1 MPNPNIPNR
10 SLHASYEII
19 AKNIAGNASAS
30 SPADLVIL
38 RQYGYA
44 IDRVF
49 NDPVTDLQAV
59 GLRST
64 DPNKPPLLVFA
75 GTSSALDQLE
85 NKNPQGAGFNQFTQN
100 RAAIETWLR
109 SIATDTTKNPNRL
122 LPDLAGHS
130 LGGALVQQTA
140 AALPTLISEAVTFQ
154 SFGLNSG
161 STNKF
166 RQNGGVAGQV
176 THYVSSGDLVSLM
189 GQEFIAGAAILTTY
203 TTPAIDPQNFI
214 QKHFEYIVPNSTA
227 TQAANLSYQEL
238 GTDKLN
244 SPNFNYTDRD
254 WIDLRLAISQTDA
267 LVAQGLINRQSAE
280 GLRLQF
286 DYFALADRIGKLNL
300 LAGYNASGGVDT
312 LPGAGGYSLTG
323 TPGNDSLVGGTG
335 NDVLDSVGGGID
347 TLVGGKGDD
356 TYGIYNSADIIT
368 ENLNEGT
375 DTVWTAVNYILPANV
390 ENMYLVGS
398 LNGTGNA
405 GNNTIVGY
413 GAGDNLI
420 DGGAGNDTLRGGDG
434 NDTLRGGTGNN
445 TLNGDAGNDWLYSSA
460 SSVDNLA
467 GGSGDD
473 LYEVLNGLST
483 IVENAGEGT
492 DTVFTNVNYTLAA
505 NVENMYLFGSFNG
518 TGNAGDNTIVGYGA
532 GDNLIDGGA
541 GNDILLGGD
550 GNDTL
555 RGGTGNN
562 TLNGDAGNDVLYS
575 SATSVDNLAGGSGDD
590 IYEVLNGL
598 STISENPG
606 SGTDSVFTNVNYTL
620 AANVENMYL
629 YGSVNGTGNAGDNTI
644 VGVGAGDNI
653 IDGGAGNDTIRGGAG
668 NNTLNGDAGNDALY
682 NSATSVDKLAGGSG
696 DDIYEVLNG
705 LSTISE
711 NAGEGIDSV
720 FTNVNYTLAANVE
733 NMYLYGSSNGTGNAG
748 NNTIVGVGAGDNVIN
763 GGSGSD
769 TLTGGAGND
778 TFVFDRRNLI
788 SQVISGIDT
797 ITDFTIGQDKIQLSQ
812 LAFNTNLQTT
822 AGNSLL
828 AGDFMIV
835 TDDAAAATAAKAIVY
850 NSANGHLFYNAN
862 LSAAGFDPN
871 GGQFAQLTAGL
882 NLTNTDFSLIAG
894 SNPPI

>member
-19 AKNIAGNASAS
+19 AKNIAGNANAS
-30 SPADLVIL
+30 SPADLGIL
-38 RQYGYA
+38 TQYGYV

-49 NDPVTDLQAV
+49 NDPATDLQAV

-64 DPNKPPLLVFA
+64 NPNKPPLLVFA

-85 NKNPQGAGFNQFTQN
+85 NKNSQGAGFNQFTQN
-100 RAAIETWLR
+100 RAAIESWLR
-109 SIATDTTKNPNRL
+109 SIATNTTKNPNKL

-203 TTPAIDPQNFI
+203 TTSAIDPQDFI

-227 TQAANLSYQEL
+227 AQATNLSYQEL

-254 WIDLRLAISQTDA
+254 WIDLRLAISQTDSV
-267 LVAQGLINRQSAE
+267 VAQGLIDRQSAE

-312 LPGAGGYSLTG
+312 LPGAGGYSLRG
-323 TPGNDSLVGGTG
+323 TSGNDSLVGGSG

-356 TYGIYNSADIIT
+356 TYGIYNSANIIT
-368 ENLNEGT
+368 ENPNEGT
-375 DTVWTAVNYILPANV
+375 ETVWTAVSYILPANV

-398 LNGTGNA
+398 INGTGNSGNNTIVGYGVGDNVIDGAAGNDTLEGGAGNDALYGGDGNDILRGGDGNNTLDGGAGNDVLFSSATSVDNLTGGTGDDVYEIHNIADIITENPGSGTDTVWTDVSYTLAANVENMYLVGSINGTGNAGDNTIVSYGAGEHTIDGGAGNDFLAGGTSNDTLLGGAGNDALYGGDGNDIIRSGDGNNTLDGGAGNDVLFSSATGLDTLTGGTGDDVYEIHNSNDIITENPGGGTDTVWTDISYTLATGVETLILVGSINGIGSA

-420 DGGAGNDTLRGGDG
+420 NGGAG
-434 NDTLRGGTGNN
+434 
-445 TLNGDAGNDWLYSSA
+445 S
-460 SSVDNLA
+460 
-467 GGSGDD
+467 
-473 LYEVLNGLST
+473 
-483 IVENAGEGT
+483 
-492 DTVFTNVNYTLAA
+492 
-505 NVENMYLFGSFNG
+505 
-518 TGNAGDNTIVGYGA
+518 
-532 GDNLIDGGA
+532 
-541 GNDILLGGD
+541 DI
-550 GNDTL
+550 
-555 RGGTGNN
+555 
-562 TLNGDAGNDVLYS
+562 
-575 SATSVDNLAGGSGDD
+575 
-590 IYEVLNGL
+590 
-598 STISENPG
+598 
-606 SGTDSVFTNVNYTL
+606 
-620 AANVENMYL
+620 
-629 YGSVNGTGNAGDNTI
+629 
-644 VGVGAGDNI
+644 
-653 IDGGAGNDTIRGGAG
+653 
-668 NNTLNGDAGNDALY
+668 
-682 NSATSVDKLAGGSG
+682 
-696 DDIYEVLNG
+696 
-705 LSTISE
+705 
-711 NAGEGIDSV
+711 
-720 FTNVNYTLAANVE
+720 
-733 NMYLYGSSNGTGNAG
+733 
-748 NNTIVGVGAGDNVIN
+748 
-763 GGSGSD
+763 
-769 TLTGGAGND
+769 LTGGAGND
-778 TFVFDRRNLI
+778 TFVFDSRNLI
-788 SQVISGIDT
+788 AQVISGVDT
-797 ITDFTIGQDKIQLSQ
+797 ITDFTIGQDKIQLSK

-822 AGNSLL
+822 GSSLL
-828 AGDFMIV
+828 ASDLMTV
-835 TDDAAAATAAKAIVY
+835 TTDAAAATANKAIVY

-862 LSAAGFDPN
+862 LATSGFGTN
-871 GGQFAQLTAGL
+871 GGQFAQLATGL

-894 SNPPI
+894 ANPPF

>member
-10 SLHASYEII
+10 SLHVSYEII
-19 AKNIAGNASAS
+19 AKNIAGNTNAS
-30 SPADLVIL
+30 SPADLGIL
-38 RQYGYA
+38 AQYGYV

-64 DPNKPPLLVFA
+64 NPNKPPLLVFA

-85 NKNPQGAGFNQFTQN
+85 NKNPQGAGFNQFTKN
-100 RAAIETWLR
+100 SPAIETWLR
-109 SIATDTTKNPNRL
+109 SIATNTTKNPNKL

-140 AALPTLISEAVTFQ
+140 AAFPTLISEAVTFQ
-154 SFGLNSG
+154 SFGLNAG

-176 THYVSSGDLVSLM
+176 THYVSSGDLVSLE

-227 TQAANLSYQEL
+227 AQATNLSYQEL

-312 LPGAGGYSLTG
+312 LPGAGGYNLTG
-323 TPGNDSLVGGTG
+323 TPGNDSLVGGNG
-335 NDVLDSVGGGID
+335 NDVLDSVGGGLD

-356 TYGIYNSADIIT
+356 IYGIYNSADIIT

-375 DTVWTAVNYILPANV
+375 DTVWTAVSYLLPANV

-398 LNGTGNA
+398 VNGTGNA
-405 GNNTIVGY
+405 SNNSIVGY
-413 GAGDNLI
+413 GVGDNLI
-420 DGGAGNDTLRGGDG
+420 DGGAGNDTLSGGDG
-434 NDTLRGGTGNN
+434 NDTLKGGAGNN
-445 TLNGDAGNDWLYSSA
+445 TLNGDAGNDWLYNSA
-460 SSVDNLA
+460 TSVDNLAGGAGDDVYEVLNGLATIVENAGGGTDTVFTNVNYTLAANVEHMYLFGSVNGTGNAGDNTIIGYGAGANLIDGGAGNDNLSGGDGNDTLKGGAGNNTLNGDAGNDWLYNSATSVDNLA

-473 LYEVLNGLST
+473 VYEVLNGLAT
-483 IVENAGEGT
+483 IIENAGGGT

-505 NVENMYLFGSFNG
+505 NVENMYLFGS
-518 TGNAGDNTIVGYGA
+518 
-532 GDNLIDGGA
+532 
-541 GNDILLGGD
+541 
-550 GNDTL
+550 
-555 RGGTGNN
+555 
-562 TLNGDAGNDVLYS
+562 
-575 SATSVDNLAGGSGDD
+575 
-590 IYEVLNGL
+590 
-598 STISENPG
+598 
-606 SGTDSVFTNVNYTL
+606 
-620 AANVENMYL
+620 
-629 YGSVNGTGNAGDNTI
+629 VNGTGN
-644 VGVGAGDNI
+644 
-653 IDGGAGNDTIRGGAG
+653 
-668 NNTLNGDAGNDALY
+668 
-682 NSATSVDKLAGGSG
+682 
-696 DDIYEVLNG
+696 
-705 LSTISE
+705 
-711 NAGEGIDSV
+711 
-720 FTNVNYTLAANVE
+720 
-733 NMYLYGSSNGTGNAG
+733 SS
-748 NNTIVGVGAGDNVIN
+748 NNTIFGYGAGDNVIN
-763 GGSGSD
+763 GGGGSD

-778 TFVFDRRNLI
+778 AFVFDSRNLI
-788 SQVISGIDT
+788 SQVISGVDT

-812 LAFNTNLQTT
+812 LAFNTNLRTT

-828 AGDFMIV
+828 ADDFMTV
-835 TDDAAAATAAKAIVY
+835 TTDAAAATASKAIVY

-862 LSAAGFDPN
+862 LATAGFDLN
-871 GGQFAQLTAGL
+871 GGQFAQLATGL

>member
-10 SLHASYEII
+10 GLHASYEII
-19 AKNIAGNASAS
+19 AKNIAGSASAS
-30 SPADLVIL
+30 SPADLGIL
-38 RQYGYA
+38 RQNGYI

-85 NKNPQGAGFNQFTQN
+85 NKNPQGAGFKQFTQN

-109 SIATDTTKNPNRL
+109 AIAIDPTKNPKRL

-140 AALPTLISEAVTFQ
+140 AAFPTLISEAVTFQ

-203 TTPAIDPQNFI
+203 TTPAIDPQNFL

-227 TQAANLSYQEL
+227 AQAANLSYQEL

-254 WIDLRLAISQTDA
+254 WIDLRLAISQTDS

-280 GLRLQF
+280 GLRLQL

-300 LAGYNASGGVDT
+300 LAGYNASGGIDT

-323 TPGNDSLVGGTG
+323 TPGNDSLVGGNG

-356 TYGIYNSADIIT
+356 TYGIYNSADVIT

-375 DTVWTAVNYILPANV
+375 DTVWTAVDYTLSANV

-398 LNGTGNA
+398 KNGTGNA
-405 GNNTIVGY
+405 GDNTIVGYGVGDNLIDGGAGNDTLYGGVGNDTINGGIGNDLLYAGTGDNTLDGGDGNDTLYSSTTGIDTLTGGTGDDVYEIHNTSDNIGENPGSGNDTIWTDVNYTIAANVETMYLVGSVNGFGNAADNIITVYGEGHNLIDGGAGNDTLSAGAGNDTIYGGMGNDALYGSTGNDLLSAGMGDNTLDGGDGNDTLYSSTTGIDTLTGGTGDDVYEIHNISDKIVEKPSEGIDTIWTDASYTMAANVETMYLVGSINGIGNSGNNTIVGY

-420 DGGAGNDTLRGGDG
+420 NGG
-434 NDTLRGGTGNN
+434 
-445 TLNGDAGNDWLYSSA
+445 
-460 SSVDNLA
+460 
-467 GGSGDD
+467 GGS
-473 LYEVLNGLST
+473 
-483 IVENAGEGT
+483 
-492 DTVFTNVNYTLAA
+492 
-505 NVENMYLFGSFNG
+505 
-518 TGNAGDNTIVGYGA
+518 
-532 GDNLIDGGA
+532 
-541 GNDILLGGD
+541 DIL
-550 GNDTL
+550 
-555 RGGTGNN
+555 
-562 TLNGDAGNDVLYS
+562 A
-575 SATSVDNLAGGSGDD
+575 
-590 IYEVLNGL
+590 
-598 STISENPG
+598 
-606 SGTDSVFTNVNYTL
+606 
-620 AANVENMYL
+620 
-629 YGSVNGTGNAGDNTI
+629 
-644 VGVGAGDNI
+644 
-653 IDGGAGNDTIRGGAG
+653 
-668 NNTLNGDAGNDALY
+668 
-682 NSATSVDKLAGGSG
+682 
-696 DDIYEVLNG
+696 
-705 LSTISE
+705 
-711 NAGEGIDSV
+711 
-720 FTNVNYTLAANVE
+720 
-733 NMYLYGSSNGTGNAG
+733 
-748 NNTIVGVGAGDNVIN
+748 
-763 GGSGSD
+763 
-769 TLTGGAGND
+769 GGAGND
-778 TFVFDRRNLI
+778 TFVFDSRNLI

-812 LAFNTNLQTT
+812 LAFSTNLRTI
-822 AGNSLL
+822 AGNSLV
-828 AGDFMIV
+828 AGDFMVV
-835 TDDAAAATAAKAIVY
+835 TDDATAATAAKAIVY

-862 LSAAGFDPN
+862 LAAAGFGTN
-871 GGQFAQLTAGL
+871 GGQFAQLATGL
-882 NLTNTDFSLIAG
+882 NLTNADFSLIAG

>member
-19 AKNIAGNASAS
+19 AKNIEGSASAS
-30 SPADLVIL
+30 SPANIGIL
-38 RQYGYA
+38 TQNGYA

-85 NKNPQGAGFNQFTQN
+85 NKDYKGAGFNQFTQN
-100 RAAIETWLR
+100 RAAIETWLKA
-109 SIATDTTKNPNRL
+109 IAIDTTKNPKKL

-214 QKHFEYIVPNSTA
+214 QKHFEYIVPNSTV
-227 TQAANLSYQEL
+227 TQTANHSYQEL

-254 WIDLRLAISQTDA
+254 WIDLRLAISQTDP

-286 DYFALADRIGKLNL
+286 DYFALADRLGKLNL

-323 TPGNDSLVGGTG
+323 TPGNDSLVGGNG
-335 NDVLDSVGGGID
+335 SDVLDSVGGGID

-356 TYGIYNSADIIT
+356 TYGIYNSSDVIT
-368 ENLNEGT
+368 EDPNEGT
-375 DTVWTAVNYILPANV
+375 DTVWTAVTYILPGNV

-398 LNGTGNA
+398 INGMGN
-405 GNNTIVGY
+405 V
-413 GAGDNLI
+413 
-420 DGGAGNDTLRGGDG
+420 
-434 NDTLRGGTGNN
+434 
-445 TLNGDAGNDWLYSSA
+445 
-460 SSVDNLA
+460 
-467 GGSGDD
+467 
-473 LYEVLNGLST
+473 
-483 IVENAGEGT
+483 
-492 DTVFTNVNYTLAA
+492 
-505 NVENMYLFGSFNG
+505 
-518 TGNAGDNTIVGYGA
+518 GDNTIVGYGA
-532 GDNLIDGGA
+532 GDNLIDGG
-541 GNDILLGGD
+541 G
-550 GNDTL
+550 GNDT
-555 RGGTGNN
+555 
-562 TLNGDAGNDVLYS
+562 
-575 SATSVDNLAGGSGDD
+575 
-590 IYEVLNGL
+590 
-598 STISENPG
+598 
-606 SGTDSVFTNVNYTL
+606 
-620 AANVENMYL
+620 
-629 YGSVNGTGNAGDNTI
+629 
-644 VGVGAGDNI
+644 
-653 IDGGAGNDTIRGGAG
+653 IDGGAGNDILNGGDGNDILRAGSGNNTLDGGTGNDTLFSSATGIDALTGGSGDDVYEIHNSNDIISEKLGGGTDTVWTDVSYTLSENVENMYLVGIINGIGNSGNNTIVGYGAGEHTIDGGAG
-668 NNTLNGDAGNDALY
+668 NDLLVGGTSNDTLLGGAGNDALY
-682 NSATSVDKLAGGSG
+682 GGDGNDIIRSGDGNNTLDGGAGNDVLFSSITGLDTLAGGTG
-696 DDIYEVLNG
+696 DDVYEIHHSLDQ
-705 LSTISE
+705 IFE
-711 NAGEGIDSV
+711 NAGGGNDTVWTDIS
-720 FTNVNYTLAANVE
+720 YTLSASVE
-733 NMYLYGSSNGTGNAG
+733 TMYLVGAINGVGNSS
-748 NNTIVGVGAGDNVIN
+748 NNTIVGYGAGDNLIN
-763 GGSGSD
+763 GGGGSD

-778 TFVFDRRNLI
+778 TFVFDSRMLI
-788 SQVISGIDT
+788 SQVISGVDT

-812 LAFNTNLQTT
+812 LAFNTNLRTT
-822 AGNSLL
+822 AGNTIAGNALVV
-828 AGDFMIV
+828 GDFMTV

-862 LSAAGFDPN
+862 LGTSGFGTS
-871 GGQFAQLTAGL
+871 GGQFAQLAVGL

>member
-19 AKNIAGNASAS
+19 AKNIAGNATAS
-30 SPADLVIL
+30 SPADLEIL
-38 RQYGYA
+38 RQNGYV

-49 NDPVTDLQAV
+49 NDPATDLQAV

-64 DPNKPPLLVFA
+64 DSNKPPLLVFA

-100 RAAIETWLR
+100 RTAIETWLR
-109 SIATDTTKNPNRL
+109 SIATDPTKNPNKL

-203 TTPAIDPQNFI
+203 TTPTIDPQEFI

-227 TQAANLSYQEL
+227 TQATNLSYQEL

-244 SPNFNYTDRD
+244 SPNFNYIDRD
-254 WIDLRLAISQTDA
+254 WIDLRLAISQTDSV
-267 LVAQGLINRQSAE
+267 VAQGLINRQSAE

-323 TPGNDSLVGGTG
+323 TTGNDSLVGGSG

-356 TYGIYNSADIIT
+356 TYGIYNSANIIT
-368 ENLNEGT
+368 ENPNEGT
-375 DTVWTAVNYILPANV
+375 DTVWTAVNYLLPGNV

-398 LNGTGNA
+398 INGTGNA
-405 GNNTIVGY
+405 SNNTIGGY
-413 GAGDNLI
+413 GLGDNLIDGAAGNDTI
-420 DGGAGNDTLRGGDG
+420 DGGAGNDALYGGDGNDILRGGDG
-434 NDTLRGGTGNN
+434 NN
-445 TLNGDAGNDWLYSSA
+445 TLDGGAGNDVLFSSA
-460 SSVDNLA
+460 TSVDNLA
-467 GGSGDD
+467 GGTGDD
-473 LYEVLNGLST
+473 VYEIHNIADIIT
-483 IVENAGEGT
+483 ENPGSGI
-492 DTVFTNVNYTLAA
+492 DTVWTDVSYTLAA
-505 NVENMYLFGSFNG
+505 NVENMYLVGSING
-518 TGNAGDNTIVGYGA
+518 TGNAGDNTIGGYGA
-532 GDNLIDGGA
+532 GEHIIDGGA
-541 GNDILLGGD
+541 GNDTLIGGTSSDTLLGGAGNDALSGGD
-550 GNDTL
+550 GNDII
-555 RGGTGNN
+555 RSGDGNN
-562 TLNGDAGNDVLYS
+562 TLDGGAGNDVLFS
-575 SATSVDNLAGGSGDD
+575 SATGVDTLTGGIGDD
-590 IYEVLNGL
+590 VYEVRN
-598 STISENPG
+598 SNDIITENPG
-606 SGTDSVFTNVNYTL
+606 GGTDTVWTDVSYTL

-629 YGSVNGTGNAGDNTI
+629 VGSINGIGSAGNNTI
-644 VGVGAGDNI
+644 AGYGAGDNI
-653 IDGGAGNDTIRGGAG
+653 INGGAG
-668 NNTLNGDAGNDALY
+668 
-682 NSATSVDKLAGGSG
+682 S
-696 DDIYEVLNG
+696 DI
-705 LSTISE
+705 
-711 NAGEGIDSV
+711 
-720 FTNVNYTLAANVE
+720 
-733 NMYLYGSSNGTGNAG
+733 
-748 NNTIVGVGAGDNVIN
+748 
-763 GGSGSD
+763 
-769 TLTGGAGND
+769 LTGGAGND
-778 TFVFDRRNLI
+778 TFVFDSRNLI
-788 SQVISGIDT
+788 SQVISGVDT
-797 ITDFTIGQDKIQLSQ
+797 ITDFTIGQDKIQLSK

-822 AGNSLL
+822 GSSLL
-828 AGDFMIV
+828 ASDFMTV
-835 TDDAAAATAAKAIVY
+835 TTDAAAATAAKAIVY

-862 LSAAGFDPN
+862 LATSGFGTN
-871 GGQFAQLTAGL
+871 GGQFAQLATGL

-894 SNPPI
+894 ANPPF